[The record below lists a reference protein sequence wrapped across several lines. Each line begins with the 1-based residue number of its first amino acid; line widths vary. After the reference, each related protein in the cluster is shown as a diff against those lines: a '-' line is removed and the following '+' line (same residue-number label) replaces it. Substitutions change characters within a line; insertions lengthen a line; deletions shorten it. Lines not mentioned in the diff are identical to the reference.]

1 MRPSF
6 LFFEVFLDNLGT
18 MRIDRSSIVFLDE
31 EQTGGDTII
40 TFNETCF
47 EGPTAPAGYV
57 DAMRINGICFFYY
70 AHSENA
76 NGKGLCI
83 YMVVGKL
90 KCGICGRFCKPHI
103 KNYLIGSTIAA
114 AVEWGIIYLTGFLQG
129 WTEGI
134 FEDALLFS
142 GVTFALCFVVAALIG
157 HIFKK
162 RRQKLDSGTV
172 YQELAQ
178 TVGVT
183 VQTLKAIED
192 GSYNPSIKLCREICK
207 ATNRTL
213 DELFWKNEINLP
225 KEPKV

>member
-1 MRPSF
+1 MKFPKCILDEMQEKDNAKVEHIGIYGIAAALF
-6 LFFEVFLDNLGT
+6 L
-18 MRIDRSSIVFLDE
+18 SIVIQLTMNVELKFLLGE
-31 EQTGGDTII
+31 FII
-40 TFNETCF
+40 ME
-47 EGPTAPAGYV
+47 
-57 DAMRINGICFFYY
+57 
-70 AHSENA
+70 S
-76 NGKGLCI
+76 LCI

-134 FEDALLFS
+134 FEDALFFS

-183 VQTLKAIED
+183 VQALKAIED

-213 DELFWKNEINLP
+213 DELFWENEIHLP

>member
-1 MRPSF
+1 MKFPKC
-6 LFFEVFLDNLGT
+6 
-18 MRIDRSSIVFLDE
+18 ILDE
-31 EQTGGDTII
+31 MQERDNAKVEHIGIYG
-40 TFNETCF
+40 
-47 EGPTAPAGYV
+47 TAAALFLAIVIQLTMNVELKCLLGEFIV
-57 DAMRINGICFFYY
+57 L
-70 AHSENA
+70 E
-76 NGKGLCI
+76 GLCI

-114 AVEWGIIYLTGFLQG
+114 AVEWGIVYLTGFLQG

-134 FEDALLFS
+134 FEDALFFS
-142 GVTFALCFVVAALIG
+142 GVTFALCFAVALLIG
-157 HIFKK
+157 HIYKN
-162 RRQKLDSGTV
+162 RRQKLDSGIV

-192 GSYNPSIKLCREICK
+192 GSYNPSIKLCREICE

-213 DELFWKNEINLP
+213 DELFLGDEIHLP

>member
-1 MRPSF
+1 MKFPKCILDEMQEKDNAKVEHIGIYGIAAALF
-6 LFFEVFLDNLGT
+6 L
-18 MRIDRSSIVFLDE
+18 SIVIQLTMNVELKCLLGEF
-31 EQTGGDTII
+31 II
-40 TFNETCF
+40 ME
-47 EGPTAPAGYV
+47 
-57 DAMRINGICFFYY
+57 
-70 AHSENA
+70 S
-76 NGKGLCI
+76 LCI

-134 FEDALLFS
+134 FEDALFFS

-213 DELFWKNEINLP
+213 DELFWENEIHLP